1 MKVGVLYYRWDY
13 YPYTRTILHQ
23 VPGVTYRPVHDLYS
37 TLNRVVQKVNR
48 TSGRTVFPHFDL
60 NNQFQDF
67 GLNHVDLL
75 HFFNGISYGKTPW
88 ISNFE
93 TLLPRLSGLLAQYN
107 QRPQELHP
115 DRRARRAFDALSG
128 DACKQ
133 LIALSGCA
141 RTIQLDLLSRLPFD
155 TQAIQ
160 RKLTVL
166 HPPQEKMIADYD
178 EKGLDPDGPVR
189 FILVG
194 AGFFRKGGREILRVF
209 ERLVRQQH
217 YPIELVIVSSLRMD
231 QYAAHETE
239 ADIAWA
245 QATIAANRD
254 WITHHTSL
262 PNEQVLALIR
272 EAHAGLLPTYAD
284 TYGFSVLECQANGTP
299 VISTNVRALPEINPP
314 DAGWLIDVPC
324 DDLGEGLYATA
335 EQRTQLSAAIETGL
349 ERVLH
354 GIFADRASLRRKGI
368 AALARIQQQH
378 DPIRYEQQLGEIYA
392 QALKAA

>member
-13 YPYTRTILHQ
+13 YTYTRTILHQ

-48 TSGRTVFPHFDL
+48 TTGRTLFPHFDL

-67 GLNHVDLL
+67 GLNGVDLL

-88 ISNFE
+88 VSNFE
-93 TLLPRLSGLLAQYN
+93 TLLPRLRGVLAQYN
-107 QRPQELHP
+107 QHTQILRP
-115 DRRARRAFDALSG
+115 DRHMTRAFDALSG

-133 LIALSGCA
+133 LIALSECT
-141 RTIQLDLLSRLPFD
+141 RNIQLDLLKRLPFD

-160 RKLTVL
+160 HKLTVL

-178 EKGLDPDGPVR
+178 EKGLDPNGPIR

-217 YPIELVIVSSLRMD
+217 YPIELVIISSLRMD
-231 QYAAHETE
+231 YYAAHETE
-239 ADIAWA
+239 ADLAWA
-245 QATIAANRD
+245 RETIAANRD
-254 WITHHTSL
+254 WITHHPSL
-262 PNEQVLALIR
+262 PNEQVLALMR
-272 EAHAGLLPTYAD
+272 SAHVGLLPTYAD
-284 TYGFSVLECQANGTP
+284 TYGMSVLECQAHGTP
-299 VISTNVRALPEINPP
+299 VITTIVRALPEINTPEV
-314 DAGWLIDVPC
+314 GWLIKVPH
-324 DDLGEGLYATA
+324 DNLGEAVYTTP
-335 EQRTQLSAAIETGL
+335 EQRALLSASIEAGL

-354 GIFADRASLRRKGI
+354 EIFADRASLRRKGI
-368 AALARIQQQH
+368 AALEKIEREHSPANFAARM
-378 DPIRYEQQLGEIYA
+378 GAIYQ
-392 QALKAA
+392 QALG

>member
-13 YPYTRTILHQ
+13 YTYTRTILHQ

-48 TSGRTVFPHFDL
+48 TAGRTVFPHFDL

-67 GLNHVDLL
+67 GLNGVDLL

-88 ISNFE
+88 VSNFE

-107 QRPQELHP
+107 QRPVELHP
-115 DRRARRAFDALSG
+115 DRRARHAFDALSG
-128 DACKQ
+128 DTCKQ
-133 LIALSGCA
+133 LVALSECT
-141 RTIQLDLLSRLPFD
+141 RKIQLDLLQRLPFD

-217 YPIELVIVSSLRMD
+217 YPIELVIVSSMRID

-239 ADIAWA
+239 EDVAWA
-245 QATIAANRD
+245 QETIAANRD
-254 WITHHTSL
+254 WITHHPSL
-262 PNEQVLALIR
+262 PNDQVLALMR
-272 EAHAGLLPTYAD
+272 SAHVGLLPTYAD
-284 TYGFSVLECQANGTP
+284 TYGMSVLECQAHGTP
-299 VISTNVRALPEINPP
+299 VITTNVRALPELNNEQ
-314 DAGWLIDVPC
+314 AGWLIEVPR
-324 DDLGEGLYATA
+324 DDLGEGLYATV
-335 EQRTQLSAAIETGL
+335 EQRAQLSAAIEAGL

-354 GIFADRASLRRKGI
+354 EIFADRACLRRKGI
-368 AALARIQQQH
+368 AALEKVERENNPAGFAARM
-378 DPIRYEQQLGEIYA
+378 GAIYQ
-392 QALKAA
+392 QALG

>member
-13 YPYTRTILHQ
+13 YTYTRTILHQ
-23 VPGVTYRPVHDLYS
+23 VPGVTYLPVHDLYS
-37 TLNRVVQKVNR
+37 TLNRVVQKANR
-48 TSGRTVFPHFDL
+48 SAGRTLFPHFDL

-67 GLNHVDLL
+67 GLNGVDLL

-88 ISNFE
+88 VSNFE

-107 QRPQELHP
+107 QRPDELRP
-115 DRRARRAFDALSG
+115 DRRARRALDALSS

-133 LIALSGCA
+133 LVALSGCT
-141 RTIQLDLLSRLPFD
+141 RSIQLDLLGCLPFD

-166 HPPQEKMIADYD
+166 HPPQEKMIMDYD
-178 EKGLDPDGPVR
+178 EKGLDPDGPIR

-231 QYAAHETE
+231 HYAAHETE
-239 ADIAWA
+239 ADVAWA
-245 QATIAANRD
+245 QETIAANRD

-272 EAHAGLLPTYAD
+272 GAHVGLLPTYAD
-284 TYGFSVLECQANGTP
+284 TYGMSVLECQANGTP
-299 VISTNVRALPEINPP
+299 VISTNVRALPELNNEQ
-314 DAGWLIDVPC
+314 AGWLIEVPR
-324 DDLGEGLYATA
+324 DDLGEGMYATP
-335 EQRTQLSAAIETGL
+335 EQRALLSAAIEAGL
-349 ERVLH
+349 ERALH
-354 GIFADRASLRRKGI
+354 EIFADRASLRCKSI
-368 AALARIQQQH
+368 AALEKIEREHNPADFSARM
-378 DPIRYEQQLGEIYA
+378 GAIYQ
-392 QALKAA
+392 QALG